1 MEKQV
6 SNFINRLQK
15 TKFILG
21 CVVFLLGIFS
31 TPTLAQDIGIGNAKE
46 YVIGEISVT
55 GVTTYNERTVIAFT
69 GLRKGEK
76 LFLPGDRLS
85 QVINKLWNL
94 GLFSDINFYLKDVT
108 EGNIAHL
115 ELEINEVPKLNEVK
129 IRGIKKKKQEEFI
142 KDLKLDKGTKL
153 TENFIAN
160 TKNHIKNEYRKKGY
174 LNVDPKITTQAQK
187 DTLDEVVG
195 ENMLINIDLGEKIK
209 VSEIEITGN
218 EDFSDKKIRRFM
230 KNTKQKN
237 FFRIFK
243 RSKLIPADY
252 EEDKER
258 IVNKLKESGY
268 RDARIISDTVIK
280 NEESTVKIGL
290 KVREGNQYYFGD
302 VSFLGNSVYSDREL
316 KNLMG
321 IRKGDPYNGVLLEE
335 KLTGGPKQKE
345 GNLTD
350 TYQDNGYLFS
360 RITPVETRVYQDT
373 IDFEIRI
380 TEGPIAYFNN
390 VNVRGNDRT
399 HDHVIYRSLR
409 TLPGEQYSKKAV
421 MNTARELS
429 QLGFFDPESI
439 RPDIKNPNPV
449 DGTVDMEYN
458 VAEQGASQVQLQ
470 GGYGGGGFIGTLGL
484 SFNNF
489 SLRGIGDKDAWK
501 PLPMGDGQTLSLR
514 AQASIAFQNYSLT
527 FVEPWLGGKKP
538 VQLSVSL
545 SQTKQFLFDPFTRRA
560 DRDRQFSITG
570 LNVGLGKRLRV
581 PDEYFFL
588 STSVGFQHFD
598 LQNYNVGL
606 FRFPNGYSNNLSF
619 TVGLRRDNTYSNPI
633 FPMGGSRFNIN
644 LKFTPPYSLFN
655 DIDYKQLS
663 LEREVALAENN
674 NDRLAEIDQERFN
687 WLEFYKVNFSGEWF
701 NRLFDKLVL
710 RKNIEFGFIGAYNS
724 DRGIPPFERFF
735 LGGDGLAGFA
745 MDGREIIALR
755 GYPNQSIIP
764 RSRTNVTQESFNDG
778 ATIYNKFTLDLR
790 YPITLNPSASIYGL
804 AFFEAG
810 STFDSFE
817 EYSPFDL
824 NRSAGAGIRIFMP
837 QFGLLGIDFGYG
849 FDPIPGTNT
858 GANGWE
864 THFIIGQQF

>member
-1 MEKQV
+1 M
-6 SNFINRLQK
+6 SNFIHKLHSK
-15 TKFILG
+15 CSVVWYTILVG
-21 CVVFLLGIFS
+21 LLSLNSF
-31 TPTLAQDIGIGNAKE
+31 AQDIGIGDAKE
-46 YVIGEISVT
+46 YTLGDITVT

-69 GLRKGEK
+69 GLKRGEK
-76 LFLPGDRLS
+76 IYLPGDRLS
-85 QVINKLWNL
+85 QVINKLWDL
-94 GLFSDINFYLKDVT
+94 GLFSDVNFYLLDVSDD
-108 EGNIAHL
+108 NVAHL
-115 ELEINEVPKLNEVK
+115 ELEINEVPKLNDVK
-129 IRGIKKKKQEEFI
+129 IRGVKRKKREELV
-142 KDLKLDKGTKL
+142 KELKLQKGTKL

-174 LNVDPKITTQAQK
+174 LNVDPKITTQAEK
-187 DTLDEVVG
+187 DSLGEVVG
-195 ENMLINIDLGEKIK
+195 ENMTINVVLGEKIK
-209 VSEIEITGN
+209 VSDIVISGN
-218 EDFSDKKIRRFM
+218 EDFSDRNIRRFM
-230 KNTKQKN
+230 KNTKKKN
-237 FFRIFK
+237 FFRIWK
-243 RSKLIPADY
+243 RSKLIPSDFQ
-252 EEDKER
+252 EDKQR
-258 IVNKLKESGY
+258 IVDKLKERGY
-268 RDARIISDTVIK
+268 RDARVVSDTVIK
-280 NEESTVKIGL
+280 DSESTVQIALDIK
-290 KVREGNQYYFGD
+290 EGNKYYFGD
-302 VSFLGNSVYSDREL
+302 IRFLGNSVYSDKEL
-316 KNLMG
+316 KNLLE
-321 IRKGDPYNGVLLEE
+321 IRKGDDYNGVLLDE
-335 KLTGGPKQKE
+335 KMTGGPKQKE

-360 RITPVETRVYQDT
+360 RIIPVETKVYNDT

-390 VNVRGNDRT
+390 VRVKGNDRT
-399 HDHVIYRSLR
+399 HDHVVYRNLR

-421 MNTARELS
+421 MNTAREMS

-439 RPDIKNPNPV
+439 RPDIQNPNPV
-449 DGTVDMEYN
+449 DGTVDIEYN
-458 VAEQGASQVQLQ
+458 VAEQGASQIQLQ

-489 SLRGIGDKDAWK
+489 SLRGIGDKEAWK

-514 AQASIAFQNYSLT
+514 AQASIAFQNYSLN

-560 DRDRQFSITG
+560 DRSRQFSITG
-570 LNVGLGKRLRV
+570 VNVGLGKRLRV

-588 STSVGFQHFD
+588 STSVGYQHFD

-606 FRFPNGYSNNLSF
+606 FRFPNGYSNNISF
-619 TVGLRRDNTYSNPI
+619 TVGLRRDNTFSNPI
-633 FPMGGSRFNIN
+633 FPMGGSRFNVN
-644 LKFTPPYSLFN
+644 FKFTPPYSAFN
-655 DIDYKQLS
+655 NVDYKQLS
-663 LEREVALAENN
+663 LDREEALAT
-674 NDRLAEIDQERFN
+674 NDESLLAEIDQQRFN
-687 WLEFYKVNFSGEWF
+687 WLEFYKINFSAEWF

-710 RKNIEFGFIGAYNS
+710 RKSIEFGFLGAYNN

-735 LGGDGLAGFA
+735 VGGDGLAGFA

-764 RSRTNVTQESFNDG
+764 RSRTGITQESFNDG

-810 STFDSFE
+810 STFDSFD

-824 NRSAGAGIRIFMP
+824 SRSAGAGVRIFMP

-849 FDPIPGTNT
+849 FDPIPGSNT

>member
-1 MEKQV
+1 M
-6 SNFINRLQK
+6 QK

>member
-1 MEKQV
+1 M
-6 SNFINRLQK
+6 SNSINRLSK
-15 TKFILG
+15 NTFI
-21 CVVFLLGIFS
+21 CVLFLFTLVS
-31 TPTLAQDIGIGNAKE
+31 TPILAQGDIGIGNAKE
-46 YVIGEISVT
+46 YIIGEISVS

-76 LFLPGDRLS
+76 LYLPGDRLS

-108 EGNIAHL
+108 DGNVAHL
-115 ELEINEVPKLNEVK
+115 ELEINEVPKLNKVK
-129 IRGIKKKKQEEFI
+129 IRGIKKKKREEI
-142 KDLKLDKGTKL
+142 IEDLKLEKGTKL

-160 TKNHIKNEYRKKGY
+160 TKNHIKREYRKKGY
-174 LNVDPKITTQAQK
+174 LNVNPKITTEVEE
-187 DTLDEVVG
+187 DSLGVVVG
-195 ENMLINIDLGEKIK
+195 ENMLINVDLGEKIK
-209 VSEIEITGN
+209 VSEIEISGN
-218 EDFSDKKIRRFM
+218 EDFSDAKIRRFI

-237 FFRIFK
+237 FFRIWK
-243 RSKLIPADY
+243 RSKLIPGDF

-258 IVNKLKESGY
+258 IVDKLKERGY
-268 RDARIISDTVIK
+268 RDARVVSDTVIK

-290 KVREGNQYYFGD
+290 EINEGNQYYFGE

-316 KNLMG
+316 SNLMG
-321 IRKGDPYNGVLLEE
+321 IRRGDPYNGTLLEE
-335 KLTGGPKQKE
+335 KITGGPKQKE

-360 RITPVETRVYQDT
+360 RITPVETRVYNDT

-390 VNVRGNDRT
+390 VKVVGNDRT
-399 HDHVIYRSLR
+399 HDHAIYRNLR
-409 TLPGEQYSKKAV
+409 TLPGEQYSKKAI

-429 QLGFFDPESI
+429 QTGYFNPESI

-449 DGTVDMEYN
+449 DGTVDVEYSLE
-458 VAEQGASQVQLQ
+458 EQGASQVQLQ

-489 SLRGIGDKDAWK
+489 SLRGIGDKEAWK

-545 SQTKQFLFDPFTRRA
+545 SQTKQFLFDPLTRRA

-606 FRFPNGYSNNLSF
+606 FRFPNGYSNNVSF
-619 TVGLRRDNTYSNPI
+619 TVALRRDNTFSNPI
-633 FPMGGSRFNIN
+633 FPMGGSRFNFN
-644 LKFTPPYSLFN
+644 LKFTPPYSLF
-655 DIDYKQLS
+655 DGVDYEQLS
-663 LEREVALAENN
+663 IERDEALATND
-674 NDRLAEIDQERFN
+674 NDRLAEIDQQRFD
-687 WLEFYKVNFSGEWF
+687 WLEFYKINFSGEWF
-701 NRLFDKLVL
+701 NRLFGKLVL
-710 RKNIEFGFIGAYNS
+710 RKNIEFGFLGAYNNN
-724 DRGIPPFERFF
+724 RGIPPFERFF

-764 RSRTNVTQESFNDG
+764 RNRQNVTQESFNDG
-778 ATIYNKFTLDLR
+778 ATIYNKFTVDLR
-790 YPITLNPSASIYGL
+790 YPITLNPSASIFAL

-810 STFDSFE
+810 STFDSFR

-824 NRSAGAGIRIFMP
+824 SRSAGGGVRIFMP

-858 GANGWE
+858 GPNGWE

>member
-1 MEKQV
+1 MQSSKKLVWYTLLIGLV
-6 SNFINRLQK
+6 SI
-15 TKFILG
+15 
-21 CVVFLLGIFS
+21 S
-31 TPTLAQDIGIGNAKE
+31 TFAQDIGIGDAKK

-69 GLRKGEK
+69 GLRKGEEIY
-76 LFLPGDRLS
+76 LPGDRLS
-85 QVINKLWNL
+85 QVINKLWEL

-108 EGNIAHL
+108 DGNVAHL
-115 ELEINEVPKLNEVK
+115 ELEINEVPKLNDVK
-129 IRGIKKKKQEEFI
+129 IRGVKNKKKEDLK
-142 KDLKLDKGTKL
+142 KDLKLQKGTKL

-160 TKNHIKNEYRKKGY
+160 TKNQIKNDYRKKGY
-174 LNVDPKITTQAQK
+174 LNVDPVITTQVEK
-187 DTLDEVVG
+187 DSLGEIVG
-195 ENMLINIDLGEKIK
+195 ENMMINIKLGEKIK
-209 VSEIEITGN
+209 VSEIEISGN
-218 EDFSDKKIRRFM
+218 EDFSDRKIRKFM

-237 FFRIFK
+237 FFRFYK

-258 IVNKLKESGY
+258 VVEKLKERGY
-268 RDARIISDTVIK
+268 RDARIISDSVIK
-280 NEESTVKIGL
+280 GGSESTVKIELEL
-290 KVREGNQYYFGD
+290 KEGNQYYFGE
-302 VSFLGNSVYSDREL
+302 VTFLGNSVYSDREL
-316 KNLMG
+316 RNLLE
-321 IRKGDPYNGVLLEE
+321 IRKGDAYNGVLLDE
-335 KLTGGPKQKE
+335 KITGGPKQKE
-345 GNLTD
+345 GNITD

-360 RITPVETRVYQDT
+360 RITPVETKVYNDT

-390 VNVRGNDRT
+390 VKVKGNDRT
-399 HDHVIYRSLR
+399 HDHVAYRNLR

-421 MNTARELS
+421 MSTARELS

-439 RPDIKNPNPV
+439 RPDIQNPNPV
-449 DGTVDMEYN
+449 DGTVDIEYN
-458 VAEQGASQVQLQ
+458 VEEQGASQVQLQ

-489 SLRGIGDKDAWK
+489 SLRGISDKDAWK

-514 AQASIAFQNYSLT
+514 AQASIAFQNYSLN

-538 VQLSVSL
+538 VQLSVSV

-560 DRDRQFSITG
+560 DRSRQFSITG
-570 LNVGLGKRLRV
+570 VNVGLGKRLRV

-588 STSVGFQHFD
+588 STSVGFQHFN

-606 FRFPNGYSNNLSF
+606 FRFPNGYSNNVSF

-644 LKFTPPYSLFN
+644 FKFTPPYSVFN
-655 DIDYKQLS
+655 NVDYEQLS
-663 LEREVALAENN
+663 LDRDVALAENN
-674 NDRLAEIDQERFN
+674 DTRLAEIDQQRFN

-710 RKNIEFGFIGAYNS
+710 RKNIEFGFIGAYNN

-764 RSRTNVTQESFNDG
+764 RTRTNVTQESFNDG

-810 STFDSFE
+810 STFDSFK

-824 NRSAGAGIRIFMP
+824 SRSAGAGVRIFMP

-849 FDPIPGTNT
+849 FDPIPGSNT

>member
-1 MEKQV
+1 M

-174 LNVDPKITTQAQK
+174 LNVDPRITTQAQK

-674 NDRLAEIDQERFN
+674 NNRLAEIDQERFN